1 MSFWDLPSQKVKS
14 SRVNRRCCGCGVRLP
29 IGSSLMKLRCVMDGE
44 FMQHILCMD
53 CSDYLEKNADDL
65 YDPSEGLIDL
75 SMIGS
80 ERKKESGHESVS
92 PL

>member
-1 MSFWDLPSQKVKS
+1 
-14 SRVNRRCCGCGVRLP
+14 
-29 IGSSLMKLRCVMDGE
+29 MDGE